1 MDLTRPQYIQNYEP
15 INYFEE
21 FENNSNSWIKLY
33 YYIEIPFFKS
43 ALGTG
48 KKLRNI
54 TALNNCSIFNPYD
67 KIDFDK
73 YFLKEETKE
82 VCGIPNTYLV
92 SEVYGYAPD
101 FTYTDYTSQ
110 TITRCGWED
119 PAGALTATI
128 TSITYDYTE
137 STYNIVL
144 SEENANLLRIGDT
157 IKIAGNEYKLYDNSG
172 VSFKEDVIVPSYGLG
187 QGYKAGY
194 YYYATFSTS
203 ALPITEIDGTTVKVQ
218 AQDATVPSGKILGND
233 NTSYYTWETHNA
245 TPERVVWQIGEVG
258 GTISRGYSSKVPE
271 SRTTTVRTYTSFLDK
286 APDILEQ
293 KFTPVDGQGLE
304 TDTIKSTT
312 VPNITLWKKIIA
324 GTATENEIASLNGIT
339 NDGYMLV
346 EDAILERFHGIYKK
360 TLKYTK
366 CI

>member
-1 MDLTRPQYIQNYEP
+1 MDLSKPQYIQNYEP
-15 INYFEE
+15 VNYFEE
-21 FENNSNSWIKLY
+21 FENNSNNWIKLY

-54 TALNNCSIFNPYD
+54 TALNDCPIFSSYD

-82 VCGIPNTYLV
+82 LCGIPNTYLV

-101 FTYTDYTSQ
+101 FTYTDFTSQ

-119 PAGALTATI
+119 PSGALTASI
-128 TSITYDYTE
+128 TSITYDHTE

-144 SEENANLLRIGDT
+144 SEANANLLRVGDA
-157 IKIAGNEYKLYDNSG
+157 IKITGGEYKLSNNSG
-172 VSFKEDVIVPSYGLG
+172 VSFKEDVIVPAYGLG
-187 QGYKAGY
+187 AGYRQGY
-194 YYYATFSTS
+194 YYYAPFSTS
-203 ALPITEIDGTTVKVQ
+203 SLPIVEISGTTVKVQ
-218 AQDATVPSGKILGND
+218 SQDAIIPAGSILGND
-233 NTSYYTWETHNA
+233 NVSYYTWDTHNA
-245 TPERVVWQIGEVG
+245 SPERVAWQISAVG

-271 SRTTTVRTYTSFLDK
+271 NRTTTLKIYTSFLDK

-324 GTATENEIASLNGIT
+324 GTATVSEIASLNGIT

-346 EDAILERFHGIYKK
+346 EDATLERFHGIYKK
-360 TLKYTK
+360 TLKYTR